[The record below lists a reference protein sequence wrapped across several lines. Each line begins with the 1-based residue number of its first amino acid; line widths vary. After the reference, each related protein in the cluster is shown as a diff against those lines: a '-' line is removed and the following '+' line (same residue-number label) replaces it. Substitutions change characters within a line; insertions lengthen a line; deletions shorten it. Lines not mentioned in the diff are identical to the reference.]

1 MLGPPIMSGTTT
13 GDATSRKEA
22 GSVAVTLVALFRRP
36 DGGDLVLTNRMVF
49 DDRAAADAAMASE
62 PVTDENAA

>member
-1 MLGPPIMSGTTT
+1 M
-13 GDATSRKEA
+13 
-22 GSVAVTLVALFRRP
+22 AVTLLALFRRP

-49 DDRAAADAAMASE
+49 DDRSSPDAAMASE